1 VNAPK
6 RWSNAGSEVDPVVRS
21 LIGYAKSQ
29 APSTVEVERLVASV
43 TARRVRAVPRLAAW
57 RARMHTAAA
66 VAAAVACGGLA
77 WAGFGR
83 VLDVVTGSA
92 PEASES
98 ATVAASATS
107 RAPAR
112 KHGASPRLAPTVVAP
127 EPPLAPPPSALAVAK
142 APIPPVPAATSGD
155 AATRSAPKSSSASKL
170 EPAPSVDDVSTLALA
185 RRSLATDPGQA
196 LALTEKSARDNPRS
210 QFAEER
216 AAIAIEA
223 LERLGRLSEAERRF
237 DAFERSYPESLY
249 RRRLRAGLTG
259 R

>member
-29 APSTVEVERLVASV
+29 APSAVEVERLVANV
-43 TARRVRAVPRLAAW
+43 TARRVRVPRVAAW
-57 RARMHTAAA
+57 RARMHTTAT

-83 VLDVVTGSA
+83 VLEVVTGSA
-92 PEASES
+92 PGASES
-98 ATVAASATS
+98 AAVAPSAAS
-107 RAPAR
+107 RASAR
-112 KHGASPRLAPTVVAP
+112 KHGASPRLAPTAVAP
-127 EPPLAPPPSALAVAK
+127 EPPLTPLPSALSVAK
-142 APIPPVPAATSGD
+142 APVAPAPAARSGE
-155 AATRSAPKSSSASKL
+155 AALRVAPKPSSASKL
-170 EPAPSVDDVSTLALA
+170 DPAPIVDDVSTLALA
-185 RRSLATDPGQA
+185 RRSLASDPGQA
-196 LALTEKSARDNPRS
+196 LALTERSARDNPRS

-216 AAIAIEA
+216 SAIAIEA

-237 DAFERSYPESLY
+237 DAFERSYPASLY
-249 RRRLRAGLTG
+249 RRRLRAGLEG